1 MTNSTPDKG
10 ATALVFQAPP
20 SLPDTD
26 PDPGWDPDQDS
37 GWDPDRDHDLGGAGQ
52 RADSRRDDRP
62 SGPSGN
68 GARHA
73 GGPLRMLR
81 GARAA
86 AAGMKISDDQI
97 RAVLEDP
104 QDVQPDPNQP
114 TRTRLQRDG
123 VTVTTGNDG
132 MILRVTRKR

>member
-1 MTNSTPDKG
+1 MTTPTNG
-10 ATALVFQAPP
+10 TGSGTTALVFQAPP
-20 SLPDTD
+20 DPVGAD
-26 PDPGWDPDQDS
+26 PDEVDAPTYRPGPAGS
-37 GWDPDRDHDLGGAGQ
+37 DRPAARERSGGAG
-52 RADSRRDDRP
+52 SGRP
-62 SGPSGN
+62 GPGSS
-68 GARHA
+68 
-73 GGPLRMLR
+73 LRMLK

-104 QDVQPDPNQP
+104 HDVQPDPSQP
-114 TRTRLQRDG
+114 TRTRLHRDG

>member
-1 MTNSTPDKG
+1 MTSSTPDKG
-10 ATALVFQAPP
+10 AATALVFQAPP
-20 SLPDTD
+20 SLPDSD
-26 PDPGWDPDQDS
+26 ADWDS
-37 GWDPDRDHDLGGAGQ
+37 DHDHDHDYGSDRP
-52 RADSRRDDRP
+52 RAASRRDERP

-68 GARHA
+68 GNAGHT

>member
-1 MTNSTPDKG
+1 MTNPTHDKG
-10 ATALVFQAPP
+10 AATALVFKAPP
-20 SLPDTD
+20 SLPDA
-26 PDPGWDPDQDS
+26 DQEL
-37 GWDPDRDHDLGGAGQ
+37 DHDQQPPVDLRSQ
-52 RADSRRDDRP
+52 RPQGSA
-62 SGPSGN
+62 GN
-68 GARHA
+68 GA
-73 GGPLRMLR
+73 LRMLK

-123 VTVTTGNDG
+123 VTITTGNDG

>member
-1 MTNSTPDKG
+1 MTTPTNG
-10 ATALVFQAPP
+10 TGSGTTALVFQAPP
-20 SLPDTD
+20 VPAGVD
-26 PDPGWDPDQDS
+26 PYEVDEPTHEPRSVG
-37 GWDPDRDHDLGGAGQ
+37 R
-52 RADSRRDDRP
+52 
-62 SGPSGN
+62 GPSGRSGGPGGPGGSGSPVN
-68 GARHA
+68 GQPAV
-73 GGPLRMLR
+73 GPLRMLK

-104 QDVQPDPNQP
+104 QDVQPDPSQP

-123 VTVTTGNDG
+123 LTVTTGNDG

>member
-1 MTNSTPDKG
+1 MTTPTNG
-10 ATALVFQAPP
+10 TGSGTTALVFQAPP
-20 SLPDTD
+20 DPVGAD
-26 PDPGWDPDQDS
+26 PDEVDAPTFRPGPGS
-37 GWDPDRDHDLGGAGQ
+37 
-52 RADSRRDDRP
+52 S
-62 SGPSGN
+62 
-68 GARHA
+68 
-73 GGPLRMLR
+73 LRMLK

-104 QDVQPDPNQP
+104 HDVQPDPSQP
-114 TRTRLQRDG
+114 TRTRLHRDG

>member
-1 MTNSTPDKG
+1 MTDPTSKG
-10 ATALVFQAPP
+10 GTTALVFQAPP
-20 SLPDTD
+20 PLPEAEHDAGHDVTD
-26 PDPGWDPDQDS
+26 RQRPG
-37 GWDPDRDHDLGGAGQ
+37 
-52 RADSRRDDRP
+52 RRTQ
-62 SGPSGN
+62 SGPGAVSSAGN
-68 GARHA
+68 GS
-73 GGPLRMLR
+73 LRMLK

-114 TRTRLQRDG
+114 TRTRLHRDG
-123 VTVTTGNDG
+123 LTVTTGNDG

>member
-1 MTNSTPDKG
+1 MNDPTPDKG

-20 SLPDTD
+20 SLPDPD
-26 PDPGWDPDQDS
+26 PDWDA
-37 GWDPDRDHDLGGAGQ
+37 DPEHDFGSDRS
-52 RADSRRDDRP
+52 RASRRDERP
-62 SGPSGN
+62 SGRSGN
-68 GARHA
+68 GAA
-73 GGPLRMLR
+73 SSGPLRMLK

-114 TRTRLQRDG
+114 TRTRRQRDG

-132 MILRVTRKR
+132 MILRVTKKR

>member
-1 MTNSTPDKG
+1 MTTPTNG
-10 ATALVFQAPP
+10 TGSGTTALVFQAPP
-20 SLPDTD
+20 ALAG
-26 PDPGWDPDQDS
+26 PDPHEVDEPAYQPRSS
-37 GWDPDRDHDLGGAGQ
+37 GPERSSG
-52 RADSRRDDRP
+52 S

-68 GARHA
+68 GRPGA
-73 GGPLRMLR
+73 GSPLRMLK

-104 QDVQPDPNQP
+104 HDVQPDPNQP
-114 TRTRLQRDG
+114 TRTRLHRDG
-123 VTVTTGNDG
+123 LTVTTGNDG